1 VARVAQNFVVVEGYG
16 LDFGKSRHMLGNYN
30 LGFLRE
36 LRAFFAFFAIFAVKV
51 FWFRLHPKVKI
62 S

>member
-1 VARVAQNFVVVEGYG
+1 
-16 LDFGKSRHMLGNYN
+16 